1 MKAPVLLDTSFLIS
15 LVNRENN
22 RKNHDVAKEYYK
34 LLLAQQSPIY
44 FSAIVAAEIA
54 IKQPITDLPLK
65 NFRHIPFNIPHSV
78 EAARIWNLLGGHD
91 SGDNRSVVKDD
102 VKIMAQALHEGIP
115 LILTEDASTLY
126 KYCERLRVLNKLNI
140 RAIKL
145 ADGFDASA
153 LRLDGQ
159 KGVEFSFAGS

>member
-1 MKAPVLLDTSFLIS
+1 MTVSVLLDTSFLIS
-15 LVNRENN
+15 LVDRNRA
-22 RKNHDVAKEYYK
+22 NHVVAAQYYK
-34 LLLAQQSPIY
+34 LLLEQQSPLY

-54 IKQPITDLPLK
+54 IKQPITDFPLK

-102 VKIMAQALHEGIP
+102 VKIMAQALHEDIP
-115 LILTEDASTLY
+115 FILTEDASTLY
-126 KYCERLRVLNKLNI
+126 KYCERLRASHKLNI

-145 ADGFDASA
+145 ADGFDTSS

-159 KGVEFSFAGS
+159 TGIEVFT